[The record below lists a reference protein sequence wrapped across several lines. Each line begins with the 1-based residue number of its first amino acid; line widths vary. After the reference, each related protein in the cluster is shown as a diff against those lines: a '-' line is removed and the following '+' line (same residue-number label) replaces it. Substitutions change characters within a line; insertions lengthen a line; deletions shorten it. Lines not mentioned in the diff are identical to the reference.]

1 MKKTEIF
8 RYFEG
13 IKDYRTF
20 LVDLCK
26 QFMSTGV
33 LYRELKMFDGI
44 ISIALKVRNS
54 IHNFISKQ
62 HAVCGK
68 IFI

>member
-1 MKKTEIF
+1 MF

-13 IKDYRTF
+13 IMDHRTF

-62 HAVCGK
+62 HVVSGK